1 MAILT
6 CPARRPRRRLLG
18 RRRDAHPV
26 RWNAH
31 KSNAYRGFDLLLKLV
46 QRFATLDSLQMRV
59 QNCRD
64 DLQIELRGSRILMCQ
79 SCFRIRDGTGGVS
92 LFPIGRCWIVQV
104 RMPLADLTQNGI
116 ELFGT
121 CRGRD
126 HRGHLGRCQPGLP
139 RVWVTGSVAD
149 VPDRGKEIF
158 VRGHRRVKRHC
169 DPLRALSPALP
180 CRVTVPRCVVADNSP
195 NACRSSVSGPQLTG
209 RFRVLCPQA
218 L

>member
-1 MAILT
+1 
-6 CPARRPRRRLLG
+6 
-18 RRRDAHPV
+18 
-26 RWNAH
+26 
-31 KSNAYRGFDLLLKLV
+31 
-46 QRFATLDSLQMRV
+46 
-59 QNCRD
+59 
-64 DLQIELRGSRILMCQ
+64 
-79 SCFRIRDGTGGVS
+79 
-92 LFPIGRCWIVQV
+92 
-104 RMPLADLTQNGI
+104 MPLADLTQNGI